1 MRVTR
6 NFSLQGRFLK
16 IRALQQIFNQQ
27 HTKEMLRR
35 EKFRKFFFYIRLKR
49 HFKREMKSIDEP
61 EPG

>member
-6 NFSLQGRFLK
+6 NL
-16 IRALQQIFNQQ
+16 RALQQIFNQQ

-49 HFKREMKSIDEP
+49 HFKREVKSIDEP

>member
-27 HTKEMLRR
+27 HTKEMLHR